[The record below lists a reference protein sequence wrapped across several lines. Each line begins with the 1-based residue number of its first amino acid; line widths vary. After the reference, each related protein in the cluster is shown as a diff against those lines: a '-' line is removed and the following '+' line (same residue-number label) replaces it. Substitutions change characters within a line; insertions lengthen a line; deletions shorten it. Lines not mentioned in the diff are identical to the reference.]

1 MSTANRTART
11 GQRGIAL
18 ITSLLLLI
26 IITLLALS
34 MFRSFGT
41 QEKITG
47 NLREKDR
54 ALHAAESAQE
64 YGEWWLLQGNNAAI
78 GASPCVG
85 GVLWN
90 GTLGQ
95 GQICS
100 NTLDTGLGL
109 TVTNVP
115 WVIAGPGGGP
125 VGTTFQPT
133 GMIIG
138 APGSGPVDNPAYA
151 ALPTFYIADLGLA
164 FDGQGEA
171 YRIDAF
177 GYGSSQ
183 TTVAVVESTYEVSQG
198 VVNRSGL

>member
-1 MSTANRTART
+1 MSTASRTART

-64 YGEWWLLQGNNAAI
+64 YGEWWLLQGNNSAI
-78 GASPCVG
+78 GSSPCVG

-100 NTLDTGLGL
+100 NKLDTNPGI
-109 TVTNVP
+109 TITTVP
-115 WVIAGPGGGP
+115 WVTGGGP
-125 VGTTFQPT
+125 IGTTYQPT

-138 APGSGPVDNPAYA
+138 GPLSGPVDNPAYFA
-151 ALPTFYIADLGLA
+151 VPTFYIADLGPA

>member
-1 MSTANRTART
+1 MSHATRTSHE
-11 GQRGIAL
+11 RGMAL

-34 MFRSFGT
+34 MFRSYGT
-41 QEKITG
+41 QEKIAG

-78 GASPCVG
+78 GAVPCTAG
-85 GVLWN
+85 LLN
-90 GTLGQ
+90 GTLLQ
-95 GQICS
+95 GQIC
-100 NTLDTGLGL
+100 NNPLDTGLGL
-109 TVTNVP
+109 TITNIP
-115 WVIAGPGGGP
+115 WVTAGPGGGAIGVTYQP
-125 VGTTFQPT
+125 QTMAIASLGQAGTA
-133 GMIIG
+133 G
-138 APGSGPVDNPAYA
+138 NPAYFS
-151 ALPTFYIADLGLA
+151 LPTFYIADLGPA

-171 YRIDAF
+171 YRVDAF